1 MNWVPP
7 VQVQVLEQVLGQVPA
22 VWDVW
27 HVLWAVELPSLWL
40 EAVAVQVAHHSPDST
55 MWVLGIVV

>member
-1 MNWVPP
+1 MQP
-7 VQVQVLEQVLGQVPA
+7 VQVQGLEQEQVPA